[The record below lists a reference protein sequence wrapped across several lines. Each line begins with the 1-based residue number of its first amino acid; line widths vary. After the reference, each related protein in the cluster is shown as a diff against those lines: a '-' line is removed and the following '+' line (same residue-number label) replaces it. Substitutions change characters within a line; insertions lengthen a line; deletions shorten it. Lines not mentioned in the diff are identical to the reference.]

1 MEKCKIKVI
10 VWARELLEIL
20 RRNYRITTKKM
31 EWQKVPSTK
40 QDTING
46 YSQSSNHTGS
56 VVSAPGFPDP
66 L

>member
-1 MEKCKIKVI
+1 MC
-10 VWARELLEIL
+10 ELE
-20 RRNYRITTKKM
+20 NFQKYYVETTELPKKKM
-31 EWQKVPSTK
+31 EWQKVASTK
-40 QDTING
+40 QDTISG